1 MDYIIKFDNREKDLI
16 KLLETKGYD
25 VVLENLDLGDIQFVD
40 LKSKEIIIIIERKTY
55 SDLSASI
62 KDGRYKEQKERMIHS
77 IKNNVRK
84 IVLLEGNDL
93 NTFTLSLKTFDGVI
107 VNTLI
112 RDNIHI
118 FMSKSKEHTIEF
130 IEDIIT
136 HLPKYYDDLKKE
148 IVDGEFKV
156 FNNEMN
162 CKIAKKDNLTYD
174 SCFRNMLAQIPGL
187 STTMASVYTKKYKN
201 MSNFILELKK
211 LGNNDKKEMIK
222 ILGNE
227 KHGTNNRRIGDKV
240 AEKIYNYLFYIEE
253 ITKNNEITAVD
264 NTNNEITKDEIIKIK
279 KDEII
284 KIKKN
289 KNLNKIPNK
298 NLNIIKTSLFN

>member
-40 LKSKEIIIIIERKTY
+40 LISKEIIIIIERKTY
-55 SDLSASI
+55 ADLSASI

-148 IVDGEFKV
+148 IIDGTSKT

-162 CKIAKKDNLTYD
+162 CKIVKKDNITYD

-211 LGNNDKKEMIK
+211 LGNNDKKEIIK

-227 KHGTNNRRIGDKV
+227 KYGSNQRRIGDKV
-240 AEKIYNYLFYIEE
+240 GEKIYNYLFDISDNITLNNDE
-253 ITKNNEITAVD
+253 IIHNEITH
-264 NTNNEITKDEIIKIK
+264 NEIEITHN
-279 KDEII
+279 EINHT

-289 KNLNKIPNK
+289 KFINK
-298 NLNIIKTSLFN
+298 NIINKSLFN